1 MYIPSGASDIIMH
14 KFRFWR
20 SLKLRLFILIFIAG
34 LVPSLIIYQSILK
47 GYEDRAVKVRTLDV
61 QNQLTVLADHLIT
74 YNYLIDP
81 SSDVVNA
88 ELNLLSNL
96 YSGRVMVINSRLKIV
111 RDTYG
116 ISEGRSMVSEEVVKC
131 LKGSSINNYDRVNGY
146 IELTVPITETI
157 SSVVATDEIPE
168 GTVVYR
174 GVLLAS
180 TSTDTIITTM
190 EILRKRAQKILLIVI
205 ILLVAIAITMS
216 MLLVRPFDMISRQI
230 ESVKSGTSD
239 EPLTVRDYLETQ
251 HIVSSFNSLFAR
263 MKKVDESRRE
273 FVSNVSH
280 ELKTPLTSVKILADS
295 LNTDN
300 DVPVEVYKE
309 FMADITQEIERED
322 KIINDL
328 LELVRLDKD
337 ASKLNISSVD
347 INALSEIIL
356 KRMRPIARKNEIELT
371 LVSLRDVVAEV
382 DEVKISLV
390 LTNLVE
396 NAIKY
401 NSPGGTA
408 TVTVD
413 ADHQFF
419 TIEVSDTGEGIPEE
433 ELDSI
438 FERFYR
444 VDKSHSSKIGGTG
457 LGLSITR
464 SAVLLHKGTI
474 EVKSEPG
481 KGSTFTV
488 KIPIKASV

>member
-1 MYIPSGASDIIMH
+1 MH

-20 SLKLRLFILIFIAG
+20 SLKLRLFIIIFIVG
-34 LVPSLIIYQSILK
+34 LVPSLFIYQSILK

-61 QNQLTVLADHLIT
+61 QNQLNVLADHLIT

-96 YSGRVMVINSRLKIV
+96 YSGRVMVINNRLKIV

-116 ISEGRSMVSEEVVKC
+116 ISEGKSMVSEEVVKC

-157 SSVVATDEIPE
+157 SSVSATDETPE

-180 TSTDTIITTM
+180 TSTDTIITTI
-190 EILRKRAQKILLIVI
+190 EILRKRAQKILIIVI
-205 ILLVAIAITMS
+205 ILLVAIAIALS
-216 MLLVRPFDMISRQI
+216 LLLVRPFDMISRQI

-263 MKKVDESRRE
+263 MQKIDESRRE

-300 DVPVEVYKE
+300 EVPVEVYKE

-419 TIEVSDTGEGIPEE
+419 TIEVTDTGEGIPEE

-474 EVKSEPG
+474 EAKSTPG
-481 KGSTFTV
+481 QGSTFTV